1 MNEVY
6 LNGEFVERDAATVSA
21 FDRGVLYGDGLFE
34 TVRAYA
40 GQPLDLDEHLARL
53 AGSAAFLGI
62 PFPGCEPV
70 AAAVGDLIDRN
81 GLGDAYVRVTLTRGE
96 HTGALAPDEPREPTL
111 LVEARELH
119 PYPAELYQR
128 GADVIVSSLAHN
140 SRSPLRAH
148 KTTNYLPSIL
158 AKREAAERGALEAV
172 LLDPAGHVCECATSN
187 VFCVRGGAL
196 FTPPLDLN
204 ILPGITRRRVI
215 ELAGA
220 AGTEVREE
228 RFTADALRSADEA
241 FVTNSLME
249 VLPVRSVDGA
259 RVSAAPGPV
268 TRSLRAAY
276 RGLVPGET

>member
-1 MNEVY
+1 MSDVY
-6 LNGEFVERDAATVSA
+6 LNGEFVERDVAAVSA

-34 TVRAYA
+34 TVRAYG
-40 GQPLDLDEHLARL
+40 GQPFDLGEHLARL

-62 PFPGCEPV
+62 PFPGREPI
-70 AAAVGDLIDRN
+70 AGAVRELIDRN

-96 HTGALAPDEPREPTL
+96 HTGALVPDEPGEPTV

-119 PYPAELYQR
+119 PYPAELYER
-128 GADVIVSSLAHN
+128 GADVIVSSLAHD

-148 KTTNYLPSIL
+148 KTTNYLLSIV
-158 AKREAAERGALEAV
+158 AKREAAGRGALEAV

-187 VFCVRGGAL
+187 IFCVRGGAL

-204 ILPGITRRRVI
+204 ILPGITRSRVI
-215 ELAGA
+215 ELAR
-220 AGTEVREE
+220 AGGTAVREE
-228 RFTADALRSADEA
+228 RFTADDLRAADEA

-249 VLPVRSVDGA
+249 VLPVRSVGGV
-259 RVSAAPGPV
+259 RLSAAPGPV

-276 RGLVPGET
+276 RGLVPRGT